1 MHLYDIIKM
10 ASSFLDK
17 TATLSYLWKTFVLRS
32 YTSYFK
38 RRALVRSLFDDGNG
52 DTTGF
57 YQQLRFCF
65 SD

>member
-32 YTSYFK
+32 YTSY
-38 RRALVRSLFDDGNG
+38 LLSRSLSASVEIQSNTDK
-52 DTTGF
+52 
-57 YQQLRFCF
+57 QLEEG
-65 SD
+65 